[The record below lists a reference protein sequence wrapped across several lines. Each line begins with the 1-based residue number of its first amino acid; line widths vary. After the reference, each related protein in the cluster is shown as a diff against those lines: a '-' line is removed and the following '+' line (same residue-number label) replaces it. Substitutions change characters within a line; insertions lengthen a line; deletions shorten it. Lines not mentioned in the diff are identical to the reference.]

1 MAPIPMLTALM
12 DPRGRTNR
20 KGLLVAAGLLLAAEL
35 VIGLWI
41 WMTGRSFGDM
51 MLWPIKALLLYMAVS
66 AAVRRIHDIGLSAWR
81 LLGAFLVLMV
91 WSFGLAVTVMLN
103 VSPEQMAPGQLG
115 STIVTIGIAVPMVG
129 AMLWLHFAPGK
140 PKPNEFGPVPTGLGF
155 SESDEQPRSAT
166 RTAPVAA
173 A

>member
-1 MAPIPMLTALM
+1 MSPLPMLTALI

-35 VIGLWI
+35 AIALWL

-51 MLWPIKALLLYMAVS
+51 LLWPIKALLIYMAVS
-66 AAVRRIHDIGLSAWR
+66 AAVRRMHDIGISAWR
-81 LLGAFLVLMV
+81 LFWAFSALMA
-91 WSFGLAVTVMLN
+91 WSFGLAITVMLN
-103 VSPEQMAPGQLG
+103 VAPEQMAPGQIG
-115 STIVTIGIAVPMVG
+115 TTIVTIGIAAPMVG

-155 SESDEQPRSAT
+155 SEGDEQPRS
-166 RTAPVAA
+166 TARAA
-173 A
+173 AGAAA